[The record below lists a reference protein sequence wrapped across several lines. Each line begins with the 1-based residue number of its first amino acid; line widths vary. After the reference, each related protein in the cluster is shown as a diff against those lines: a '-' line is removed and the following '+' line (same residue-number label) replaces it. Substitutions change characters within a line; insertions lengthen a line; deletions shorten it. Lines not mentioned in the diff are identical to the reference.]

1 MDKSVIRKF
10 LSVDNETVEPVMQ
23 YQDDD
28 VYSVDGIMT
37 IITNVKSNYARGF
50 VINDD
55 MTLSKTYLARIENC
69 FAHGRTLK
77 EAFDSATSKY
87 NINVPVEDRIRAT
100 VEKYPS
106 LDTEVPN
113 DKLFKLH
120 NTLTGSCL
128 YGREIFAKTHNLNK
142 KTGSMTMRQFIELTK
157 DGSFGSDV
165 IIKLLE
171 AYEKMQNV
179 PRETI

>member
-1 MDKSVIRKF
+1 MDKLVIRNF
-10 LSVDNETVEPVMQ
+10 LSVDNKTVESVMQ
-23 YQDDD
+23 FQDDD

-50 VINDD
+50 IINDD
-55 MTLSKTYLARIENC
+55 MTLSKTYIARIGNC

-87 NINVPVEDRIRAT
+87 NIKVPVEDRIRAT
-100 VEKYPS
+100 VEKYPT

-113 DKLFKLH
+113 SELFKLH
-120 NTLTGSCL
+120 NILTGSCL
-128 YGREIFAKTHNLNK
+128 YGREIFAKAHNLNK

-157 DGSFGSDV
+157 NGSFGSD
-165 IIKLLE
+165 IIVKLSD
-171 AYEKMQNV
+171 AYEKL
-179 PRETI
+179 